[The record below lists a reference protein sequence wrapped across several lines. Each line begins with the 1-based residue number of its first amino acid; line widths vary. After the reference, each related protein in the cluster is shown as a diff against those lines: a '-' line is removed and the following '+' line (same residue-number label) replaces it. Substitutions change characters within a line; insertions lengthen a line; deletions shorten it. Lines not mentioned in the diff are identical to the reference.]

1 MKEFYFLCGLP
12 RAGNTLLSSIL
23 NQNKNILVSPNS
35 VVPEILYR
43 INETKNSHMYNNFPM
58 ENNLDDLLKETL
70 NCFYKSN
77 KQKYI
82 IDRGSWSTPYT
93 YTLLKKIFKKEI
105 KVIFLVRNI
114 LDVLASFIDMC
125 NKYPD
130 FYINK
135 KYNLLDQSTL
145 IKDPIES
152 KCDLLMKEEEMIHK
166 QLYSLKYLLDNKLP
180 FLLIEFDDLIKNTET
195 VIDKIYSYLKIKKF
209 KHNLKTIEKYNF
221 NKDIYNDDILGAPL
235 HNIKKNGI
243 QRSNIDYRNIL
254 NEKVIKKYSN
264 MEFWK

>member
-23 NQNKNILVSPNS
+23 NQNKDILVSPNS

-43 INETKNSHMYNNFPM
+43 INEIKNTHMYNNFPV
-58 ENNLDDLLKETL
+58 EDNLNSLLKETL
-70 NCFYKSN
+70 NCFYKNN

-82 IDRGSWSTPYT
+82 IDRGAWATPYT
-93 YTLLKKIFKKEI
+93 YNILKNTNKEI
-105 KVIFLVRNI
+105 KIIFLVRNI
-114 LDVLASFIDMC
+114 LDVLASFIDLC
-125 NKYPD
+125 NKNPN

-135 KYNLLDQSTL
+135 KYNSLDQSTL
-145 IKDPIES
+145 ITGLIET

-209 KHNLKTIEKYNF
+209 KHNLNGVEQYRF
-221 NKDIYNDDILGAPL
+221 NKNTYNDDILGAPL

-243 QRSNIDYRNIL
+243 QRSNIGYRNIL
-254 NEKVIKKYSN
+254 NEQVIKKYSN